1 MIVTCESCS
10 TQFQL
15 DDAKVPKSGLQ
26 VQCSRCDHVFFTGP
40 QACPDVD
47 SPEDLAVDA
56 LLSDSRA
63 DFDTDSDGLL
73 GEDVGGE
80 GESDWEFNLDGAIA
94 DSLGPEELTDG
105 EEDQNQFN
113 GVPGKAVG
121 SIAGP
126 ALVASTS
133 VSNSDTVGSRQSL
146 NPPSTRSAQYAT
158 AAD

>member
-15 DDAKVPKSGLQ
+15 DDAKIPKSGLQ

-63 DFDTDSDGLL
+63 DFDTDSDALL
-73 GEDVGGE
+73 AEDVGAD
-80 GESDWEFNLDGAIA
+80 GESDWEFNVDGAIA
-94 DSLGPEELTDG
+94 DSLGPEELSDG
-105 EEDQNQFN
+105 SDEAEDGQSMAQE
-113 GVPGKAVG
+113 AVDDLLADIG
-121 SIAGP
+121 NTVSQHADAHDDAGYRGDI
-126 ALVASTS
+126 V
-133 VSNSDTVGSRQSL
+133 
-146 NPPSTRSAQYAT
+146 
-158 AAD
+158 